1 MATDT
6 THPGQ
11 GCPTL
16 LTAAEAAVILR
27 KQVGTVR
34 EHTRRGIIPCVRFG
48 RQVLYDEADLHAFI
62 ESAKQPTRPVADDDR
77 RGVLTPNVRNS

>member
-1 MATDT
+1 MVTDT
-6 THPGQ
+6 IHLGH

-27 KQVGTVR
+27 KKEGTVR

-62 ESAKQPTRPVADDDR
+62 ESAKHPARQ
-77 RGVLTPNVRNS
+77 